1 MGPGPAGQGVN
12 TMSVKKSAGKGAI
25 RFTLSQRLRYMWS
38 DETGALVIFALLLA
52 VLMLMM
58 GGIAVDV
65 MRYESRRTAL
75 QNTLDRSTLA
85 AASLTQDRDPESVVD
100 DYFLKAGLAQYLT
113 SVTVTET
120 LNSRSVTAEA
130 AADTHPMFLPMM
142 GIREFQAP
150 GISTAE
156 QRIDDIEIMLV
167 LDVSGSM
174 AGAKLTNLKAAASSF
189 VDTVLKNDAGHHV
202 SIGIVPYNA
211 QVNLGPVLRGK
222 FQAVDLHGVAN
233 VNCLELPDAVFTQTM
248 MPRNIDLRMF
258 AYADL
263 ISGTSRVDG
272 YIAPTD
278 TTNATMVTS
287 QPNCK
292 ATPGNVVRLPHNDAT
307 VLKGYING
315 LVAAGNTS
323 IVLGLKWGVA
333 LLDPDLRST
342 YTDLI
347 ADGAI
352 PSTMP
357 DRPFEYDSE
366 VLKIVVL
373 MTDGEH
379 VSHERIRDNFKTGPS
394 PIFRSNGDGLYS
406 IRHVSGR
413 PSLAL
418 TNEYWV
424 PHLALNGANAA
435 AGWQATP
442 WDSGAGY
449 TQQNWENIW
458 AAMRLDYVNWQLYA
472 RALGGNSATART
484 NTFNATNTMMGGN
497 WKTAPEMDTLLQ
509 QACTAARGENVIIYG
524 IAFQAAANGQ
534 TQIRNCSTDG
544 VAGSH
549 YFNAT
554 TLDIA
559 TSFRAI
565 ASNISQLR
573 LTQ

>member
-1 MGPGPAGQGVN
+1 
-12 TMSVKKSAGKGAI
+12 MSVKQSAIKGAT
-25 RFTLSQRLRYMWS
+25 RLGLSHRLRRMWS
-38 DETGALVIFALLLA
+38 DETGALVIFALMLA

-113 SVTVTET
+113 SVTVTQT
-120 LNSRSVTAEA
+120 LNSRTVTAVA
-130 AADTHPMFLPMM
+130 KADTHPLFLPMM
-142 GIREFQAP
+142 GITEFHAP
-150 GISTAE
+150 GVSTAE

-174 AGAKLTNLKAAASSF
+174 AGAKLTNLKSAASSF
-189 VDTVLKNDAGHHV
+189 VDTVLKNDDGHHV

-211 QVNLGPVLRGK
+211 QVNLGSVLRSK
-222 FQAVDLHGVAN
+222 FQATNLHGVDN
-233 VNCLELPDAVFTQTM
+233 VNCLELPDSVFAQTK
-248 MPRNIDLRMF
+248 MPRDLDLPMF

-263 ISGTSRVDG
+263 ISTTSKIDGYVAPTGTS
-272 YIAPTD
+272 TS
-278 TTNATMVTS
+278 TMVTS

-292 ATPGNVVRLPHNDAT
+292 ATPSNIVRLPQNDAT

-333 LLDPDLRST
+333 LLDPDMRDT

-347 ADGAI
+347 AEGAI
-352 PSTMP
+352 PTNMP
-357 DRPFEYDSE
+357 GRPFDYNSE
-366 VLKIVVL
+366 VMKIVVL

-379 VSHERIRDNFKTGPS
+379 VAHERIRDGFKTGPS

-413 PSLAL
+413 PALAG

-424 PHLALNGANAA
+424 PHLGLVGNAA
-435 AGWQATP
+435 AGWQAVP
-442 WDSGAGY
+442 WDSGAGS
-449 TQQNWENIW
+449 TQQNWQSIW
-458 AAMRLDYVNWQLYA
+458 SAMRLDYVNWQFYA
-472 RALGGNSATART
+472 RAIGGNSGTART
-484 NTFNATNTMMGGN
+484 NAFNSTNTTMGGN
-497 WKTAPEMDTLLQ
+497 WKTAPQMDTLLQ
-509 QACTAARGENVIIYG
+509 QACTAARGQNVIIYG
-524 IAFQAAANGQ
+524 IAFQAGTNGQ
-534 TQIRNCSTDG
+534 AQIRNCSTDG